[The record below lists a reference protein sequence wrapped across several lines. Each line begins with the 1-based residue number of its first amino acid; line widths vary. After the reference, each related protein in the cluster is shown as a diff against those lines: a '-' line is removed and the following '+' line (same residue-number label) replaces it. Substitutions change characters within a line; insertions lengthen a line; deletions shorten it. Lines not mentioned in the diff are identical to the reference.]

1 MKNFRLLIAI
11 VFLFPAFSQ
20 QASAQKKVTLKYNL
34 KKGEKYATHTVIN
47 QDVTM
52 EAQGQTMTMSQ
63 VITTDISTVIK
74 EATTDSIVTEN
85 TMDKMT
91 MKQTMFGQE
100 LNYDSSDPSTYAS
113 GRGKQIGDAL
123 NKVIG
128 KAFSITMDHWG
139 NIGSYDL
146 STVLKAGGQVSSNIK
161 SGNNYIVFPGHKV
174 KVGESWEA
182 DIKPMK
188 SDNMKIH
195 MKYTLKKIS
204 GKKAT
209 VALEGTIT
217 ANEINGQ
224 TTNLTGTQSGEAV
237 INTKTGWPVSS
248 HVTQDVKMK
257 LEKNGMEIPM
267 EISSTINTTSQK
279 K

>member
-1 MKNFRLLIAI
+1 MKNLKLLIAI
-11 VFLFPAFSQ
+11 VFLIPVLPP
-20 QASAQKKVTLKYNL
+20 QAAAQKKIALKYNL
-34 KKGEKYATHTVIN
+34 NKGEKFVTHTITN
-47 QDVTM
+47 QDITM
-52 EAQGQTMTMSQ
+52 QAQGQTMTMSQ
-63 VITTDISTVIK
+63 VIATDITTVIK
-74 EATTDSIVTEN
+74 DATPDSIVTSN

-123 NKVIG
+123 NKLIG
-128 KAFSITMDHWG
+128 KSYDITMDRLG

-146 STVLKAGGQVSSNIK
+146 STLLKKGGQVSSNLK
-161 SGNNYIVFPGHKV
+161 SGNNYIVYPKHKI

-188 SDNMKIH
+188 TDNTKIH
-195 MKYTLKKIS
+195 MKYTLKKVS

-209 VALEGTIT
+209 IALEGTIA
-217 ANEINGQ
+217 ANKINGQ
-224 TTNLTGTQSGEAV
+224 AMNVTGTQSGEV
-237 INTKTGWPVSS
+237 VVNIKNGWPVSS
-248 HVTQDVKMK
+248 HLTMDIKMK
-257 LEKNGMEIPM
+257 IEKNGMEIPM
-267 EISSTINTTSQK
+267 DISSTITTTSEK